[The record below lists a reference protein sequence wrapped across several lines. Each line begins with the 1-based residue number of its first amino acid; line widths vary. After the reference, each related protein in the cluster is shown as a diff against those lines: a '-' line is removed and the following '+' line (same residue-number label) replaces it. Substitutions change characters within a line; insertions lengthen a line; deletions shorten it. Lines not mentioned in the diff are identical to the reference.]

1 MNLALFDFDGTITF
15 KDSFKPFLLYAAG
28 RAKRVVGTLMFIPL
42 LVAYKLGIVSASKT
56 RATVAGFAF
65 RGRRLVEVQELGST
79 YAREVLLTTVR
90 PKALERIEW
99 HKARG
104 DRVVVVSAALCVYLA
119 EWCRQMDLEVICTE
133 FETRDGKITGRY
145 QNGDCVGGEKV
156 KRILDKCNRDDYEVI
171 YAYGDTSEDAA
182 MLDMAHRKFFR
193 WKEIEGTGSLRR
205 RADHVDIDPS
215 R

>member
-28 RAKRVVGTLMFIPL
+28 RTRRVVGTLLFLPL
-42 LVAYKLGIVSASKT
+42 IVAYRFGMVSASKT
-56 RATVAGFAF
+56 RATIAGFAF
-65 RGRRLVEVQELGST
+65 RGRLLAQVQELGST
-79 YAREVLLTTVR
+79 YARDVLPTTVR
-90 PKALERIEW
+90 PRALERIEW

-145 QNGDCVGGEKV
+145 HMLESTSVTAAGQS
-156 KRILDKCNRDDYEVI
+156 
-171 YAYGDTSEDAA
+171 AYRGKA
-182 MLDMAHRKFFR
+182 
-193 WKEIEGTGSLRR
+193 SLRR
-205 RADHVDIDPS
+205 RVDARRVVAKLLSAGRPVIRITLTKDAHTK